1 MGKRTEQDYTMA
13 NNKYLDA
20 FMKTFPY
27 EGLTYDD
34 VTLVTQYADFLPDD
48 ASLETQLTSRQK
60 MKIPFVSAAMDTV
73 TEAPMAIAMALAG
86 GIGVIHKNLEEDE
99 QAKEVAKV
107 KNHLNGLIAS
117 PVCFHANDDI
127 AYLRAEKKRRGL
139 KFNGFPVLDDQDRLV
154 GMITSS
160 DMRFAPMN
168 AATLKD
174 VMQKTL
180 ITAKPG
186 TSLKKAY
193 EIMRANKLGK
203 LPLVDKAGHVVGLYS
218 FTDVQRLVEN
228 QNPTYNCDDKFRL
241 RVSASVSGG
250 KGDLSRM
257 EKLADAGVD
266 VVVVDSAHGHSKG
279 IMDMTKYIVKHFP
292 KVDVIAGNIATGEA
306 ALALAKCGAHAVK
319 VGIGP
324 GSICTTRVV
333 CGVGIP
339 QLTAVYS
346 AAKALRGTGVPVIA
360 DGGIKLSGD
369 VPKALA
375 AGASSVMLGSVL
387 AGTEESPGEK
397 IYANGRKYVTYRGM
411 GSMAALKNG
420 KGSRARYFQDNEAD
434 ENLVPQGIE
443 GMVPYSGH
451 VSAIMTQFCGGL
463 RASLGYCGTKTVA
476 ELQARGKFYRVTAA
490 GQREARPHDITIT
503 KEAPNYRT

>member
-1 MGKRTEQDYTMA
+1 M
-13 NNKYLDA
+13 NKNLDA
-20 FMKTFPY
+20 FMKAFPF

-48 ASLETQLTSRQK
+48 ASLETNLTSRTK
-60 MKIPFVSAAMDTV
+60 MKIPFISAAMDTV
-73 TEAPMAIAMALAG
+73 TEAPMAIAMAIAG
-86 GIGVIHKNLEEDE
+86 GIGVIHKNLEEDD
-99 QAKEVAKV
+99 QAREVARV
-107 KNHLNGLIAS
+107 KNYLNGMIEK
-117 PVCFHANDDI
+117 PICFHANDDI
-127 AYLRAEKKRRGL
+127 SFLRAEKRRMGL
-139 KFNGFPVLDDQDRLV
+139 KFNGFPVLDDDDRLV

-160 DMRFAPMN
+160 DMRFAPME
-168 AATLKD
+168 AKKLKD
-174 VMQKTL
+174 VMQPAP

-193 EIMRANKLGK
+193 ELMRAAKVGK
-203 LPLVDKAGHVVGLYS
+203 LPLVDKDGRIVGLYS
-218 FTDVQRLVEN
+218 FTDVARIIEN
-228 QNPTYNCDDKFRL
+228 PNGAYNCDDKFRL

-266 VVVVDSAHGHSKG
+266 CVVVDSAHGHSKG
-279 IMDMTKYIVKHFP
+279 IMEMTKYIVRHFP

-306 ALALAKCGAHAVK
+306 AVALAKCGAHAVK

-339 QLTAVYS
+339 QLTAVYT
-346 AAKALRGTGVPVIA
+346 AAKALRGSGVAVIA

-375 AGASSVMLGSVL
+375 AGADSVMLGSVL

-397 IYANGRKYVTYRGM
+397 IYQNGRQYVVYRGM

-420 KGSRARYFQDNEAD
+420 KGSRARYFQDNESEED
-434 ENLVPQGIE
+434 LVPQGIE

-451 VSAIMTQFCGGL
+451 VKGIMTQFCGGL
-463 RASLGYCGTKTVA
+463 RASLGYCGSRTIA
-476 ELQARGKFYRVTAA
+476 ELHEKARFYRVTTA
-490 GQREARPHDITIT
+490 GLREARPHDIMIT
-503 KEAPNYRT
+503 KEAPNSRAGAS

>member
-1 MGKRTEQDYTMA
+1 M
-13 NNKYLDA
+13 NKYMDQ
-20 FMKTFPY
+20 FMAAFPY

-34 VTLVTQYADFLPDD
+34 VTLVTQYADFLPDE
-48 ASLETQLTSRQK
+48 ASLETNLTSRTK
-60 MKIPFVSAAMDTV
+60 MKIPFMSAAMDTV

-86 GIGVIHKNLEEDE
+86 GIGCIHKNLEEDD
-99 QAKEVAKV
+99 QAAQVAKV

-127 AYLRAEKKRRGL
+127 SFLRSEKKRMGL
-139 KFNGFPVLDDQDRLV
+139 KFNGFPVLDADDKLV

-168 AATLKD
+168 AMKLKD
-174 VMQKTL
+174 VMQPCP
-180 ITAKPG
+180 ITGDAK

-193 EIMRANKLGK
+193 DIMRKEKVGK
-203 LPLVDKAGHVVGLYS
+203 LPLVDKSGKVVGLYS
-218 FTDVQRLVEN
+218 FTDVSRIVEN
-228 QNPTYNCDDKFRL
+228 SAAGYNCDDKFRL

-266 VVVVDSAHGHSKG
+266 VVVVDSAHGHTKG
-279 IMDMTKYIVKHFP
+279 IMDMTKYIVRHFP

-306 ALALAKCGAHAVK
+306 AIALAKCGAHAVK

-339 QLTAVYS
+339 QLTAVYN
-346 AAKALRGTGVPVIA
+346 AAKALRGTGVAVIA

-375 AGASSVMLGSVL
+375 AGADSVMLGSVL

-397 IYANGRKYVTYRGM
+397 IYSNGRQYVVYRGM
-411 GSMAALKNG
+411 GSLAALKNG
-420 KGSRARYFQDNEAD
+420 KGSRARYFQDNEAED
-434 ENLVPQGIE
+434 DLVPQGIE
-443 GMVPYSGH
+443 GMVPYSGR
-451 VSAIMTQFCGGL
+451 VKSIMTQFCGGL
-463 RASLGYCGTKTVA
+463 RASLGYCGAKTVA
-476 ELQARGKFYRVTAA
+476 ELQKKGKFYRVTTA
-490 GQREARPHDITIT
+490 GLREARPHDITIT

>member
-1 MGKRTEQDYTMA
+1 MMNRQM
-13 NNKYLDA
+13 DA
-20 FMKTFPY
+20 FMKAFPY

-48 ASLETQLTSRQK
+48 ASIETKLTSRTT

-86 GIGVIHKNLEEDE
+86 GIGVIHKNLEEDD
-99 QAKEVAKV
+99 QAREVAKV
-107 KNHLNGLIAS
+107 KSHLNGLIAT
-117 PVCFHANDDI
+117 PVCFHENDDI
-127 AYLRAEKKRRGL
+127 SFLRSEKRRMGL
-139 KFNGFPVLDDQDRLV
+139 KFNGFPVLDDQERLV
-154 GMITSS
+154 GMITTS
-160 DMRFAPMN
+160 DMRFAPMD
-168 AATLKD
+168 AMKLRE
-174 VMQKTL
+174 VMQKAP
-180 ITAKPG
+180 ITSAPG

-193 EIMRANKLGK
+193 DLMRAAKVGK
-203 LPLVDKAGHVVGLYS
+203 LPRVDRDGRVVGLYS

-228 QNPTYNCDDKFRL
+228 KNPSYNCDDKYRL

-250 KGDLSRM
+250 KGDLTRM

-279 IMDMTKYIVKHFP
+279 IMDMTKYIVRHYP
-292 KVDVIAGNIATGEA
+292 KIDVIAGNIATGEA

-339 QLTAVYS
+339 QLTAVYN
-346 AAKALRGTGVPVIA
+346 AAKALRGTDVAVIA

-369 VPKALA
+369 VPKAIA
-375 AGASSVMLGSVL
+375 AGADSVMLGSVL

-397 IYANGRKYVTYRGM
+397 IYSNGRQYVVYRGM

-434 ENLVPQGIE
+434 EDLVPQGIE
-443 GMVPYSGH
+443 GMVPYSGR
-451 VSAIMTQFCGGL
+451 VKSIMTQFCGGL
-463 RASLGYCGTKTVA
+463 RASLGYCGARSIA
-476 ELQARGKFYRVTAA
+476 ELQRKGRFYRVTAA
-490 GQREARPHDITIT
+490 GLKEARPHDITIT

>member
-1 MGKRTEQDYTMA
+1 M
-13 NNKYLDA
+13 NKYMDD
-20 FMKTFPY
+20 FMKTFPC

-48 ASLETQLTSRQK
+48 TSLETKLTSRTT
-60 MKIPFVSAAMDTV
+60 MKVPFMSAAMDTV

-86 GIGVIHKNLEEDE
+86 GIGCIHKNLEEDD
-99 QAKEVAKV
+99 QAAQVRLV
-107 KNHLNGLIAS
+107 KNHLNGMIEK
-117 PVCFHANDDI
+117 PVCFHAGDDI
-127 AYLRAEKKRRGL
+127 GYLRSEKAARKL
-139 KFNGFPVLDDQDRLV
+139 KFNGFPVLDDNDRLV

-160 DMRFAPMN
+160 DMRFAPLN
-168 AATLKD
+168 AAKLSD
-174 VMQKTL
+174 VMQTSL
-180 ITAKPG
+180 LTAKPG

-193 EIMRANKLGK
+193 DIMRENKIGK
-203 LPLVDKAGHVVGLYS
+203 LPLVDKDGHVVGLYS
-218 FTDVQRLVEN
+218 FTDVQRIVEN
-228 QNPTYNCDDKFRL
+228 PNTSVNCDDKFRL

-306 ALALAKCGAHAVK
+306 AAALAKCGAHAVK

-346 AAKALRGTGVPVIA
+346 AAKALRGTGVAVIA

-375 AGASSVMLGSVL
+375 AGADSVMLGSVL

-397 IYANGRKYVTYRGM
+397 IYSNGRQYVVYRGM

-420 KGSRARYFQDNEAD
+420 KGSRARYFQDNEEED
-434 ENLVPQGIE
+434 SLVPQGIE

-451 VSAIMTQFCGGL
+451 VRSIMTQFCGGL
-463 RASLGYCGTKTVA
+463 RASLGYCGARTIA
-476 ELQARGKFYRVTAA
+476 ELQNKGRFYRVTAA
-490 GQREARPHDITIT
+490 GLREARPHDITIT

>member
-1 MGKRTEQDYTMA
+1 MA
-13 NNKYLDA
+13 VNKYLDS
-20 FMKTFPY
+20 FMKAFPY

-60 MKIPFVSAAMDTV
+60 MNIPFVSAAMDTV

-86 GIGVIHKNLEEDE
+86 GIGVIHKNLEEDD
-99 QAKEVAKV
+99 QAAQVAKV
-107 KNHLNGLIAS
+107 KNYLNGLIEK

-127 AYLRAEKKRRGL
+127 SFLRAEKRRMGL

-154 GMITSS
+154 GMITSG
-160 DMRFAPMN
+160 DMRYAPLD
-168 AATLKD
+168 AAKLAD
-174 VMQKTL
+174 VMQKNP

-193 EIMRANKLGK
+193 DIMRDNKIGK
-203 LPLVDKAGHVVGLYS
+203 LPLVDKAGRVVGLYS

-228 QNPTYNCDDKFRL
+228 KNPTYNCDDRFRL

-250 KGDLSRM
+250 AGDRSRM

-266 VVVVDSAHGHSKG
+266 VVVVDSAHGHTKG
-279 IMDMTKYIVKHFP
+279 IMDMTSWIVKHFP

-306 ALALAKCGAHAVK
+306 AVALAKAGAHAVK

-339 QLTAVYS
+339 QLTAVYN
-346 AAKALRGTGVPVIA
+346 AAKALRGSGVPVIA

-397 IYANGRKYVTYRGM
+397 IYQNGRQYVVYRGM
-411 GSMAALKNG
+411 GSLGALKNG

-434 ENLVPQGIE
+434 DDLVPQGIE
-443 GMVPYSGH
+443 GMVPYSGRVH
-451 VSAIMTQFCGGL
+451 SIMTQFCGGL
-463 RASLGYCGTKTVA
+463 RASLGYCGTKTIP
-476 ELQARGKFYRVTAA
+476 ELQARGKFYRVTTA
-490 GQREARPHDITIT
+490 GLREARPHDITIT
-503 KEAPNYRT
+503 KEAPNYRA

>member
-1 MGKRTEQDYTMA
+1 MNST
-13 NNKYLDA
+13 NKYLDA

-48 ASLETQLTSRQK
+48 TKLDTKLSSRVK
-60 MKIPFVSAAMDTV
+60 MKIPFISAAMDTV
-73 TEAPMAIAMALAG
+73 TEAPMAIAMALSG

-99 QAKEVAKV
+99 QAAQV
-107 KNHLNGLIAS
+107 KIVKKHLSGLIAD
-117 PVCFHANDDI
+117 PVCFHEDDDI
-127 AYLRAEKKRRGL
+127 GYLRSEKSRRKL
-139 KFNGFPVLDDQDRLV
+139 AFSGFPVLDADEHLV

-168 AATLKD
+168 AAKLKD
-174 VMQKTL
+174 VMQKNL
-180 ITAKPG
+180 VTAKPG
-186 TSLKKAY
+186 TTLAQAY
-193 EIMRANKLGK
+193 EIMRQHKIGK
-203 LPLVDKAGHVVGLYS
+203 LPIVDKRFRVAGLYS
-218 FTDVQRLVEN
+218 FTDVRRIVEN
-228 QNPTYNCDDKFRL
+228 SDSSYNLDSDFRL

-266 VVVVDSAHGHSKG
+266 VVVVDSAHGHTKG
-279 IMDMTKYIVKHFP
+279 IIDMTKYIVKHYP
-292 KVDVIAGNIATGEA
+292 SIDVIAGNIATGEA
-306 ALALAKCGAHAVK
+306 AKALAKAGAHAVK

-339 QLTAVYS
+339 QLTAVYE
-346 AAKALRGTGVPVIA
+346 AAKALRGSDVAVIA

-369 VPKALA
+369 VPKAIV
-375 AGASSVMLGSVL
+375 AGADSVMLGSVL

-397 IYANGRKYVTYRGM
+397 IYSNGRQYVVYRGM

-420 KGSRARYFQDNEAD
+420 KGSRARYFQDNED
-434 ENLVPQGIE
+434 DDSLVPQGIE
-443 GMVPYSGH
+443 GMVPYSGR
-451 VSAIMTQFCGGL
+451 VKSIMTQFCGGL
-463 RASLGYCGTKTVA
+463 RASLGYCGAKTIDQ
-476 ELQARGKFYRVTAA
+476 LKKKGKFYRVTAA

>member
-1 MGKRTEQDYTMA
+1 MPT
-13 NNKYLDA
+13 NKNLDA
-20 FMKTFPY
+20 FMKTFPF

-48 ASLETQLTSRQK
+48 ASLETQLTSRQR

-73 TEAPMAIAMALAG
+73 TEAPMAIAMAIAG
-86 GIGVIHKNLEEDE
+86 GIGVIHKNLEEDD
-99 QAKEVAKV
+99 QAAQVRKV
-107 KNHLNGLIAS
+107 KSHLNGLIAK

-127 AYLRAEKKRRGL
+127 AFLRSEKRRLGL
-139 KFNGFPVLDDQDRLV
+139 KFNGFPVLDSSERLV

-160 DMRFAPMN
+160 DLRYAPLHAMK
-168 AATLKD
+168 LSE
-174 VMQKTL
+174 VMQKVMV
-180 ITAKPG
+180 TAKPG

-193 EIMRANKLGK
+193 EIMCANKIGK
-203 LPLVDKAGHVVGLYS
+203 LPLIDKDGRLAGLYS

-228 QNPTYNCDDKFRL
+228 KNPSYNCDEKFRL

-250 KGDLSRM
+250 KGDLTRM

-279 IMDMTKYIVKHFP
+279 IIEMTKYIVKHFP
-292 KVDVIAGNIATGEA
+292 KIDVIAGNIATGEA
-306 ALALAKCGAHAVK
+306 ASALAKAGAHAVK

-346 AAKALRGTGVPVIA
+346 AAKALRGTGIPVIA

-369 VPKALA
+369 VPKAIA

-397 IYANGRKYVTYRGM
+397 IYQNGRQYVVYRGM

-420 KGSRARYFQDNEAD
+420 KGSRARYFQDNEEE

-443 GMVPYSGH
+443 GMVPYSGR
-451 VSAIMTQFCGGL
+451 VAAIMTQFCGGL
-463 RASLGYCGTKTVA
+463 RASLGYCGTRTIQ
-476 ELQARGKFYRVTAA
+476 ELQARGKFFRVTAA

-503 KEAPNYRT
+503 KEAPNYRA

>member
-1 MGKRTEQDYTMA
+1 M
-13 NNKYLDA
+13 NKYMDQ
-20 FMKTFPY
+20 FMAAFPY

-48 ASLETQLTSRQK
+48 TSLETKLTSRMK
-60 MKIPFVSAAMDTV
+60 MKVPFMSAAMDTV

-86 GIGVIHKNLEEDE
+86 GIGCIHKNLEEDE
-99 QAKEVAKV
+99 QAAQVARV

-127 AYLRAEKKRRGL
+127 SFLRSEKKRMGL
-139 KFNGFPVLDDQDRLV
+139 KFNGFPVLDADDKLV

-168 AATLKD
+168 AMVLKD
-174 VMQKTL
+174 VMQPCP
-180 ITAKPG
+180 ITGDKN

-193 EIMRANKLGK
+193 DLMRKAKIGK
-203 LPLVDKAGHVVGLYS
+203 LPLVDKNGKVIGLYS
-218 FTDVQRLVEN
+218 FTDVARIIEN
-228 QNPTYNCDDKFRL
+228 SNAGYNCDEKFRL

-250 KGDLSRM
+250 KGDLTRM
-257 EKLADAGVD
+257 EKLTAAGVD
-266 VVVVDSAHGHSKG
+266 VVVVDSAHGHTKG
-279 IMDMTKYIVKHFP
+279 IMEMTKYIVKHYP

-306 ALALAKCGAHAVK
+306 AVALAKCGAHAVK

-339 QLTAVYS
+339 QLTAVYN
-346 AAKALRGTGVPVIA
+346 AAKALRGTDVAVIA

-375 AGASSVMLGSVL
+375 AGADSVMLGSVL

-397 IYANGRKYVTYRGM
+397 IYSNGRQYVVYRGM

-420 KGSRARYFQDNEAD
+420 KGSRARYFQDNEAED
-434 ENLVPQGIE
+434 ELVPQGIE

-451 VSAIMTQFCGGL
+451 VKSIMTQFCGGL
-463 RASLGYCGTKTVA
+463 RASLGYCGAKTIA
-476 ELQARGKFYRVTAA
+476 ELQKKGKFYRVTTA
-490 GQREARPHDITIT
+490 GLREARPHDITIT

>member
-1 MGKRTEQDYTMA
+1 MA
-13 NNKYLDA
+13 INKYLDA
-20 FMKTFPY
+20 FMKTFPF

-48 ASLETQLTSRQK
+48 ASLETKLTSRQK
-60 MKIPFVSAAMDTV
+60 MKVPFISAAMDTV

-86 GIGVIHKNLEEDE
+86 GIGVIHKNLEEDA
-99 QAKEVAKV
+99 QAAEVAKV
-107 KNHLNGLIAS
+107 KNYLNGLIAK

-127 AYLRAEKKRRGL
+127 AFLRAEKRRLGL
-139 KFNGFPVLDDQDRLV
+139 TFNGFPVLDDEDRLV
-154 GMITSS
+154 GMISGA
-160 DMRFAPMN
+160 DMRYAPMD
-168 AATLKD
+168 AAKLRD
-174 VMQKTL
+174 VMQKDP

-193 EIMRANKLGK
+193 DIMRAHKMGK

-228 QNPTYNCDDKFRL
+228 KNPSYNCDEQFRL

-250 KGDLSRM
+250 RGDLARM
-257 EKLADAGVD
+257 EKLAEAGVD

-279 IMDMTKYIVKHFP
+279 IMEMTKYIVKNFP

-306 ALALAKCGAHAVK
+306 AAALAKCGAHAVK

-346 AAKALRGTGVPVIA
+346 AAKALRGSGVAVIA

-375 AGASSVMLGSVL
+375 AGADSVMLGSVL

-397 IYANGRKYVTYRGM
+397 IYANGRKYVVYRGM

-420 KGSRARYFQDNEAD
+420 KGSRARYFQDNESED
-434 ENLVPQGIE
+434 DLVPQGIE

-451 VSAIMTQFCGGL
+451 VSSIMTQFCGGL

>member
-1 MGKRTEQDYTMA
+1 
-13 NNKYLDA
+13 
-20 FMKTFPY
+20 
-27 EGLTYDD
+27 
-34 VTLVTQYADFLPDD
+34 
-48 ASLETQLTSRQK
+48 
-60 MKIPFVSAAMDTV
+60 MDTV

-107 KNHLNGLIAS
+107 KSYLNGLISS
-117 PVCFHANDDI
+117 PVCFHADDDI
-127 AYLRAEKKRRGL
+127 SFLRSEKRRMGL
-139 KFNGFPVLDDQDRLV
+139 KFNGFPVLDDQGRLV

-160 DMRFAPMN
+160 DMRFAPME
-168 AATLKD
+168 AKKLRD
-174 VMQKTL
+174 VMQPAP
-180 ITAKPG
+180 ITAEPG
-186 TSLKKAY
+186 TTLNKAY
-193 EIMRANKLGK
+193 ELMREAKIGK
-203 LPLVDKAGHVVGLYS
+203 LPLVDKDGRVVGLYS
-218 FTDVQRLVEN
+218 FTDVSRIVEN
-228 QNPTYNCDDKFRL
+228 PNGASNCDDRFRL

-279 IMDMTKYIVKHFP
+279 IMEMTKYIVKHFP
-292 KVDVIAGNIATGEA
+292 QIDVIAGNIATGEA
-306 ALALAKCGAHAVK
+306 AVALAKCGAHAVK

-339 QLTAVYS
+339 QLTAVYNAS
-346 AAKALRGTGVPVIA
+346 KALRGSGVAVIA

-369 VPKALA
+369 VPKALV
-375 AGASSVMLGSVL
+375 AGADSVMLGSVL

-397 IYANGRKYVTYRGM
+397 IYANGRKYVVYRGM

-420 KGSRARYFQDNEAD
+420 KGSRARYFQDNESD
-434 ENLVPQGIE
+434 DDLVPQGIE

-451 VSAIMTQFCGGL
+451 VKSIMTQFCGGL
-463 RASLGYCGTKTVA
+463 RASLGYCGARTVA
-476 ELQARGKFYRVTAA
+476 ELQECGKFYRVTAA

-503 KEAPNYRT
+503 KEAPNYRA

>member
-1 MGKRTEQDYTMA
+1 M
-13 NNKYLDA
+13 NKYMDA

-34 VTLVTQYADFLPDD
+34 VTLVTQYADFVPDE
-48 ASLETQLTSRQK
+48 ASLETKLTSRMK
-60 MKIPFVSAAMDTV
+60 MKVPFISAAMDTV
-73 TEAPMAIAMALAG
+73 TEASMAIAMALAG
-86 GIGVIHKNLEEDE
+86 GIGVIHKNLEEDD
-99 QAKEVAKV
+99 QAKEVSKV
-107 KNHLNGLIAS
+107 KNYLNGLIAA

-127 AYLRAEKKRRGL
+127 SFLRAEKKRMGL
-139 KFNGFPVLDDQDRLV
+139 KFNGFPVLDENDCLV

-168 AATLKD
+168 AMKLKD
-174 VMQKTL
+174 VMQPAP

-186 TSLKKAY
+186 TTLRKAY
-193 EIMRANKLGK
+193 DLMRAAKVGK

-218 FTDVQRLVEN
+218 FTDVQRLIEN
-228 QNPTYNCDDKFRL
+228 KNPTTNCDDKFRL
-241 RVSASVSGG
+241 RVAASVSGG
-250 KGDLSRM
+250 TGDGGRM

-266 VVVVDSAHGHSKG
+266 AIVVDSAHGHSKG
-279 IMDMTKYIVKHFP
+279 IMEMTKWIVKHYP
-292 KVDVIAGNIATGEA
+292 KIDVIAGNIATGEA
-306 ALALAKCGAHAVK
+306 AVALAKCGAHAVK

-346 AAKALRGTGVPVIA
+346 AAKALRGSDVAVIA

-375 AGASSVMLGSVL
+375 AGADSVMLGSVL

-397 IYANGRKYVTYRGM
+397 VYSNGRQYVIYRGM

-434 ENLVPQGIE
+434 DDLVPQGIE

-451 VSAIMTQFCGGL
+451 VKSIMTQFCGGL
-463 RASLGYCGTKTVA
+463 RASLGYCGTRTIA
-476 ELQARGKFYRVTAA
+476 ELKERGKFFRVTAA

>member
-1 MGKRTEQDYTMA
+1 M
-13 NNKYLDA
+13 NKYMDS
-20 FMKTFPY
+20 FMKAFPY

-48 ASLETQLTSRQK
+48 TSLETRLTSRIK
-60 MKIPFVSAAMDTV
+60 MKVPFISAAMDTV

-86 GIGVIHKNLEEDE
+86 GIGVIHKNLEDTD
-99 QAKEVAKV
+99 QAAQVAKV
-107 KNHLNGLIAS
+107 KNHLNGLIAK
-117 PVCFHANDDI
+117 PICFHADDDI
-127 AYLRAEKKRRGL
+127 SFLRSEKASKKI
-139 KFNGFPVLDDQDRLV
+139 KFNGFPVLDAQDRLV

-168 AATLKD
+168 AMKLRD

-180 ITAKPG
+180 LTAKPG
-186 TSLKKAY
+186 TTLKKAY
-193 EIMRANKLGK
+193 EIMRANKIGK
-203 LPLVDKAGHVVGLYS
+203 LPLVDKNGKVVGLYS
-218 FTDVQRLVEN
+218 FTDVRRIVEDGN
-228 QNPTYNCDDKFRL
+228 SQANCDDKFRL

-250 KGDLSRM
+250 KGDYIRM

-279 IMDMTKYIVKHFP
+279 IMDMTSWIVKHFP

-306 ALALAKCGAHAVK
+306 ALALRKAGAHAVK

-339 QLTAVYS
+339 QLTAVYT
-346 AAKALRGTGVPVIA
+346 AAKALGGSIPVIA

-375 AGASSVMLGSVL
+375 AGADSVMLGSVL

-397 IYANGRKYVTYRGM
+397 IYSNGRQYVIYRGM

-420 KGSRARYFQDNEAD
+420 KGSRARYFQDNEAED
-434 ENLVPQGIE
+434 NLVPQGIE
-443 GMVPYSGH
+443 GMVPYSGR
-451 VSAIMTQFCGGL
+451 VKSIMTQFCGGL
-463 RASLGYCGTKTVA
+463 RASLGYCGSKTIA
-476 ELQARGKFYRVTAA
+476 ELQKKGKFYRVTAA
-490 GQREARPHDITIT
+490 GLREARPHDITIT

>member
-1 MGKRTEQDYTMA
+1 MA
-13 NNKYLDA
+13 
-20 FMKTFPY
+20 TFPF

-48 ASLETQLTSRQK
+48 ASLETKLTSRQK
-60 MKIPFVSAAMDTV
+60 MKIPFISAAMDTV

-86 GIGVIHKNLEEDE
+86 GIGVIHKNLEEDD
-99 QAKEVAKV
+99 QAREVAKV
-107 KNHLNGLIAS
+107 KNYLNGLIS
-117 PVCFHANDDI
+117 RPVCFHANDDI
-127 AYLRAEKKRRGL
+127 SFLRSEKRRMGL
-139 KFNGFPVLDDQDRLV
+139 KFNGFPVLDDDERLV

-160 DMRFAPMN
+160 DMRFAPME
-168 AATLKD
+168 ARKLSD
-174 VMQKTL
+174 VMQKGMV
-180 ITAKPG
+180 TAKPG

-193 EIMRANKLGK
+193 DIMRANKIGK
-203 LPLVDKAGHVVGLYS
+203 LPLVDKNGRVVGLYS

-228 QNPTYNCDDKFRL
+228 QKPTYNCDEHFRL

-266 VVVVDSAHGHSKG
+266 VVVVDSAHGHTKG
-279 IMDMTKYIVKHFP
+279 IIDMTKYIVKHFP
-292 KVDVIAGNIATGEA
+292 DVDVISGNIATGEA
-306 ALALAKCGAHAVK
+306 AIALAKAGAHAVK

-346 AAKALRGTGVPVIA
+346 AAKALRGTGVAVIA

-369 VPKALA
+369 VPKAIA
-375 AGASSVMLGSVL
+375 AGADSVMLGSVL
-387 AGTEESPGEK
+387 AGSEESPGEK
-397 IYANGRKYVTYRGM
+397 IYSNGRQFVVYRGM

-420 KGSRARYFQDNEAD
+420 KGSRARYFQDNEEED
-434 ENLVPQGIE
+434 DLVPQGIE

-451 VSAIMTQFCGGL
+451 VKEIMTQFCGGL
-463 RASLGYCGTKTVA
+463 RASLGYCGTRTIRD
-476 ELQARGKFYRVTAA
+476 LQERGKFYRVTAA

>member
-1 MGKRTEQDYTMA
+1 MA
-13 NNKYLDA
+13 INKYLDA
-20 FMKTFPY
+20 FMKTFPF

-48 ASLETQLTSRQK
+48 ASLETKLTSRQK
-60 MKIPFVSAAMDTV
+60 MKVPFISAAMDTV

-86 GIGVIHKNLEEDE
+86 GIGVIHKNLEEDA
-99 QAKEVAKV
+99 QAAEVAKV
-107 KNHLNGLIAS
+107 KNYLNGLITK

-127 AYLRAEKKRRGL
+127 AFLRAEKRRLGL
-139 KFNGFPVLDDQDRLV
+139 TFNGFPVLDDEDRLV
-154 GMITSS
+154 GMISGA
-160 DMRFAPMN
+160 DMRYAPMD
-168 AATLKD
+168 AAKLRD
-174 VMQKTL
+174 VMQKDP

-193 EIMRANKLGK
+193 DIMRAHKMGK

-228 QNPTYNCDDKFRL
+228 KNPSYNCDEQFRL

-250 KGDLSRM
+250 KGDLTRM
-257 EKLADAGVD
+257 EKLAEAGVD

-279 IMDMTKYIVKHFP
+279 IMEMTKYIVKNFP

-306 ALALAKCGAHAVK
+306 AVALAKCGAHAVK

-346 AAKALRGTGVPVIA
+346 AAKALRGSGVAVIA

-375 AGASSVMLGSVL
+375 AGADSVMLGSVL

-397 IYANGRKYVTYRGM
+397 IYANGRKYVVYRGM

-420 KGSRARYFQDNEAD
+420 KGSRARYFQDNESED
-434 ENLVPQGIE
+434 DLVPQGIE

-451 VSAIMTQFCGGL
+451 VSSIMTQFCGGL
-463 RASLGYCGTKTVA
+463 RASLGYCGTKTIA
-476 ELQARGKFYRVTAA
+476 ELQARGQFYRVTAA

>member
-1 MGKRTEQDYTMA
+1 MA
-13 NNKYLDA
+13 NRHLDD
-20 FMKTFPY
+20 FMKTFPH

-48 ASLETQLTSRQK
+48 ASLVTQLTSRQK
-60 MKIPFVSAAMDTV
+60 MNVPFVSAAMDTV

-86 GIGVIHKNLEEDE
+86 GIGVIHKNLEEDD
-99 QAKEVAKV
+99 QAAQVARV
-107 KNHLNGLIAS
+107 KNYLNGLIAK

-127 AYLRAEKKRRGL
+127 SFLRAEKKRMGY
-139 KFNGFPVLDDQDRLV
+139 KFNGYPVLDDQGALV
-154 GMITSS
+154 GMITGS
-160 DMRFAPMN
+160 DMRFAPLN
-168 AATLKD
+168 AAKLAD
-174 VMQKTL
+174 VMQKNP

-193 EIMRANKLGK
+193 DIMRANKIGK
-203 LPLVDKAGHVVGLYS
+203 LPLVDKAGRVVGLYS
-218 FTDVQRLVEN
+218 FTDVQQLVEN
-228 QNPTYNCDDKFRL
+228 QNPTYNRDEKFRL
-241 RVSASVSGG
+241 RVAASVSGG
-250 KGDLSRM
+250 KGDYLRM

-279 IMDMTKYIVKHFP
+279 IMEMTKYIVRHFP
-292 KVDVIAGNIATGEA
+292 KVDVVAGNVATGEG
-306 ALALAKCGAHAVK
+306 ALALAKSGAHAVK

-369 VPKALA
+369 VPKAIA

-397 IYANGRKYVTYRGM
+397 IYANGRKYVVYRGM

-420 KGSRARYFQDNEAD
+420 KGSRARYFQDNEED

-451 VSAIMTQFCGGL
+451 VSSIMTQFCGGL
-463 RASLGYCGTKTVA
+463 RASLGYCGTRTIA
-476 ELQARGKFYRVTAA
+476 ELQARGRFYRVTAA
-490 GQREARPHDITIT
+490 GLREARPHDITIT
-503 KEAPNYRT
+503 KEAPNYRA

>member
-1 MGKRTEQDYTMA
+1 M
-13 NNKYLDA
+13 NKYMDK
-20 FMKTFPY
+20 FMATFPF

-48 ASLETQLTSRQK
+48 TSLETKLTSRTK
-60 MKIPFVSAAMDTV
+60 MKVPFISAAMDTV

-86 GIGVIHKNLEEDE
+86 GIGCIHKNLEEDD
-99 QAKEVAKV
+99 QAAQV
-107 KNHLNGLIAS
+107 KLVKKHLNGMITA
-117 PVCFHANDDI
+117 PVCFHADDDI
-127 AYLRAEKKRRGL
+127 STLRAYKQEHKI
-139 KFNGFPVLDDQDRLV
+139 KFNGFPVLDSEDRLV

-168 AATLKD
+168 AMKLKD

-180 ITAKPG
+180 LTAKPG
-186 TSLKKAY
+186 TTLQKAY
-193 EIMRANKLGK
+193 DLMRDNKIGK
-203 LPLVDKAGHVVGLYS
+203 LPILDKNGRIVGLYS
-218 FTDVQRLVEN
+218 FTDVRRIVEN
-228 QNPTYNCDDKFRL
+228 SESSYNLDDKFRL
-241 RVSASVSGG
+241 RVCASVSGG
-250 KGDLSRM
+250 KGDLTRM

-266 VVVVDSAHGHSKG
+266 CVVVDSAHGHTKG
-279 IMDMTKYIVKHFP
+279 IMDMTKYIVKHYP

-306 ALALAKCGAHAVK
+306 AVALAKAGAHAVK

-333 CGVGIP
+333 CGVGSP
-339 QLTAVYS
+339 QLTAVYN
-346 AAKALRGTGVPVIA
+346 AAKAIRGSGVAVIA

-375 AGASSVMLGSVL
+375 AGADSVMLGSVL

-397 IYANGRKYVTYRGM
+397 IYSNGRQYVVYRGM

-420 KGSRARYFQDNEAD
+420 KGSRARYFQDNESED
-434 ENLVPQGIE
+434 DLVPQGIE

-451 VSAIMTQFCGGL
+451 VKSIMTQFCGGL
-463 RASLGYCGTKTVA
+463 RASLGYCGSKTIK
-476 ELQARGKFYRVTAA
+476 ELQEKGKFYRVTAA

>member
-1 MGKRTEQDYTMA
+1 
-13 NNKYLDA
+13 
-20 FMKTFPY
+20 MKTFPY

-34 VTLVTQYADFLPDD
+34 VTLVTQYADFLPDET
-48 ASLETQLTSRQK
+48 SLETKLTSRIK

-73 TEAPMAIAMALAG
+73 TESPMAIAMALSG

-99 QAKEVAKV
+99 QAAQV
-107 KNHLNGLIAS
+107 KLVKKHLSGMILD
-117 PVCFHANDDI
+117 PVCFHEDDDI
-127 AYLRAEKKRRGL
+127 GFLRSEKAQRKL
-139 KFNGFPVLDDQDRLV
+139 KFNGFPVLDNGERLV

-168 AATLKD
+168 AVKLKD
-174 VMQKTL
+174 VMQKNL
-180 ITAKPG
+180 LTAKPG
-186 TSLKKAY
+186 TSLKRAY
-193 EIMRANKLGK
+193 EIMRANKIGK
-203 LPLVDKAGHVVGLYS
+203 LPIVDRNGKVVGLYS
-218 FTDVQRLVEN
+218 FTDVSRIVEN
-228 QNPTYNCDDKFRL
+228 SDSSYNIDSKFRL

-279 IMDMTKYIVKHFP
+279 IMEMTKYIVKHYP
-292 KVDVIAGNIATGEA
+292 DIDVIAGNIATGEA
-306 ALALAKCGAHAVK
+306 AKALAKCGAHAVK

-339 QLTAVYS
+339 QLTAVYE
-346 AAKALRGTGVPVIA
+346 AAKALRGSGVAVIA

-369 VPKALA
+369 VPKAIT
-375 AGASSVMLGSVL
+375 AGADTVMLGSVL

-397 IYANGRKYVTYRGM
+397 IYSNGRQYVVYRGM

-420 KGSRARYFQDNEAD
+420 KGSRARYFQDSEQED
-434 ENLVPQGIE
+434 ELVPQGIE

-451 VSAIMTQFCGGL
+451 VRSIMTQFCGGL
-463 RASLGYCGTKTVA
+463 RASLGYCGTRTIK
-476 ELQARGKFYRVTAA
+476 ELQQKGKFYRVTAA

>member
-1 MGKRTEQDYTMA
+1 MA

-20 FMKTFPY
+20 FMKNFPF

-34 VTLVTQYADFLPDD
+34 VTLVTQYADFLPDE
-48 ASLETQLTSRQK
+48 ASLETQLTSRQT

-73 TEAPMAIAMALAG
+73 TEAPMAISMALAG
-86 GIGVIHKNLEEDE
+86 GIGVIHKNLEEDD
-99 QAKEVAKV
+99 QARQVAKV
-107 KNHLNGLIAS
+107 KNYLNGLIAK
-117 PVCFHANDDI
+117 PVCFHADDDI
-127 AYLRAEKKRRGL
+127 AFLRARKREKGY

-154 GMITSS
+154 GMITGS

-168 AATLKD
+168 AVKLRD
-174 VMQKTL
+174 VMQTHL
-180 ITAKPG
+180 VTAKPG

-193 EIMRANKLGK
+193 DIMRAEKLGK
-203 LPLVDKAGHVVGLYS
+203 LPLVDKAGKVVGLYS

-257 EKLADAGVD
+257 EKLAEAGVD

-279 IMDMTKYIVKHFP
+279 IMEMTKYIVKHYP

-306 ALALAKCGAHAVK
+306 AVALAKCGAHAVK

-375 AGASSVMLGSVL
+375 AGASSVMLGSIL
-387 AGTEESPGEK
+387 AGTDESPGEK
-397 IYANGRKYVTYRGM
+397 IYANGRKYVVYRGM

-420 KGSRARYFQDNEAD
+420 KGSRARYFQDNEDD

-443 GMVPYSGH
+443 GMVPYSGR
-451 VSAIMTQFCGGL
+451 VAAIMTQFCGGL
-463 RASLGYCGTKTVA
+463 RASLGYCGTKTIA
-476 ELQARGKFYRVTAA
+476 ELQQRGKFYRVTAA

-503 KEAPNYRT
+503 KEAPNYRA

>member
-1 MGKRTEQDYTMA
+1 M
-13 NNKYLDA
+13 NKYMDA

-48 ASLETQLTSRQK
+48 ASLETKLTSRIG
-60 MKIPFVSAAMDTV
+60 MKIPFISAAMDTV
-73 TEAPMAIAMALAG
+73 TESPMAIAMALAG
-86 GIGVIHKNLEEDE
+86 GIGCIHKNLEEDD
-99 QAKEVAKV
+99 QAREVAKV
-107 KNHLNGLIAS
+107 KNYLNGLIET
-117 PVCFHANDDI
+117 PICFHANDDI
-127 AYLRAEKKRRGL
+127 SFLRSEKRRMGL
-139 KFNGFPVLDDQDRLV
+139 KFNGFPVLDDQERLV
-154 GMITSS
+154 GMITGS

-168 AATLKD
+168 AAKLSD
-174 VMQKTL
+174 VMQKTMV
-180 ITAKPG
+180 TAKPG

-193 EIMRANKLGK
+193 EIMRENKIGK
-203 LPLVDKAGHVVGLYS
+203 LPLVSKDGKIVGLYS
-218 FTDVQRLVEN
+218 FTDVSRIIEN
-228 QNPTYNCDDKFRL
+228 PDSSYNCDDKFRL

-257 EKLADAGVD
+257 EKLAEAGVD

-279 IMDMTKYIVKHFP
+279 IIEMTKYIVKNFP

-306 ALALAKCGAHAVK
+306 ALALAKAGAHAVK

-339 QLTAVYS
+339 QLTAVYN
-346 AAKALRGTGVPVIA
+346 AAKALRGSGVAVIA

-375 AGASSVMLGSVL
+375 AGADSVMLGSVL

-397 IYANGRKYVTYRGM
+397 IYSNGRKYVVYRGM

-420 KGSRARYFQDNEAD
+420 KGSRARYFQDNESED
-434 ENLVPQGIE
+434 DLVPQGIE

-451 VSAIMTQFCGGL
+451 VRSIMVQFCGGL
-463 RASLGYCGTKTVA
+463 KASLGYCGARTIP
-476 ELQARGKFYRVTAA
+476 ELQETGKFYRVTAA

>member
-1 MGKRTEQDYTMA
+1 MA
-13 NNKYLDA
+13 INKYLDA
-20 FMKTFPY
+20 FMKTFPF

-48 ASLETQLTSRQK
+48 ASLDTKLTSRQK
-60 MKIPFVSAAMDTV
+60 MKVPFISAAMDTV

-86 GIGVIHKNLEEDE
+86 GIGVIHKNLEEDA
-99 QAKEVAKV
+99 QAAEVAKV
-107 KNHLNGLIAS
+107 KNYLNGLIAK

-127 AYLRAEKKRRGL
+127 AFLRAEKRRLGL
-139 KFNGFPVLDDQDRLV
+139 TFNGFPVLDDEDRLV
-154 GMITSS
+154 GMISGA
-160 DMRFAPMN
+160 DMRYAPMD
-168 AATLKD
+168 AAKLRD
-174 VMQKTL
+174 VMQKDP

-193 EIMRANKLGK
+193 DIMRAHKMGK

-228 QNPTYNCDDKFRL
+228 KNPSYNCDEQFRL

-250 KGDLSRM
+250 KGDLTRM
-257 EKLADAGVD
+257 EKLAEAGVD

-279 IMDMTKYIVKHFP
+279 IMEMTKYIVKNFP

-306 ALALAKCGAHAVK
+306 AAALAKCGAHAVK

-346 AAKALRGTGVPVIA
+346 AAKALRGSGVAVIA

-375 AGASSVMLGSVL
+375 AGADSVMLGSVL

-397 IYANGRKYVTYRGM
+397 IYANGRKYVVYRGM

-420 KGSRARYFQDNEAD
+420 KGSRARYFQDNESED
-434 ENLVPQGIE
+434 DLVPQGIE

-451 VSAIMTQFCGGL
+451 VSSIMTQFCGGL

>member
-1 MGKRTEQDYTMA
+1 
-13 NNKYLDA
+13 
-20 FMKTFPY
+20 MKTFPH

-34 VTLVTQYADFLPDD
+34 VTLVTQYADFLPDE
-48 ASLETQLTSRQK
+48 ASLETKLTARTT
-60 MKIPFVSAAMDTV
+60 MKIPFISAAMDTV
-73 TEAPMAIAMALAG
+73 TEAPMAISMALAG
-86 GIGVIHKNLEEDE
+86 GIGCIHKNLEEDD
-99 QAKEVAKV
+99 QAREVAKV
-107 KNHLNGLIAS
+107 KNYLNGLIET
-117 PVCFHANDDI
+117 PICFHANDDI
-127 AYLRAEKKRRGL
+127 SFLRSEKRRMGL
-139 KFNGFPVLDDQDRLV
+139 KFNGFPVLDDQERLV
-154 GMITSS
+154 GMITGS

-168 AATLKD
+168 AAKLSD
-174 VMQKTL
+174 VMQKTMV
-180 ITAKPG
+180 TGKPG
-186 TSLKKAY
+186 TSLKRAY
-193 EIMRANKLGK
+193 EIMRENKIGK
-203 LPLVDKAGHVVGLYS
+203 LPLVNKDGKIVGLYS
-218 FTDVQRLVEN
+218 FTDVSRIIEN
-228 QNPTYNCDDKFRL
+228 PNSSYNCDDKFRL

-257 EKLADAGVD
+257 EKLAEAGVD

-279 IMDMTKYIVKHFP
+279 IMEMTKYIVKNFP

-306 ALALAKCGAHAVK
+306 AVALAKCGAHAVK

-346 AAKALRGTGVPVIA
+346 AAKALRGTGVAVIA

-369 VPKALA
+369 VPKAIA
-375 AGASSVMLGSVL
+375 AGADSVMLGSVL

-397 IYANGRKYVTYRGM
+397 IYSNGRKYVVYRGM

-420 KGSRARYFQDNEAD
+420 KGSRARYFQDNETED
-434 ENLVPQGIE
+434 DLVPQGIE

-451 VSAIMTQFCGGL
+451 VHSIMVQFCGGL
-463 RASLGYCGTKTVA
+463 KASLGYCGTKTIA
-476 ELQARGKFYRVTAA
+476 ELQERGKFYRVTAA

-503 KEAPNYRT
+503 KEAPNYRA

>member
-1 MGKRTEQDYTMA
+1 MA
-13 NNKYLDA
+13 TNKYLDA

-34 VTLVTQYADFLPDD
+34 VTLVTQYADFLPDE
-48 ASLETQLTSRQK
+48 ASLETKLTSRQK
-60 MKIPFVSAAMDTV
+60 MKVPFISAAMDTV

-86 GIGVIHKNLEEDE
+86 GIGVIHKNLEEDD
-99 QAKEVAKV
+99 QAAEVAKV
-107 KNHLNGLIAS
+107 KNYLNGLIAK

-127 AYLRAEKKRRGL
+127 SFLRAEKRRLGL
-139 KFNGFPVLDDQDRLV
+139 SFNGFPVLDDQDRLV
-154 GMITSS
+154 GMISGA
-160 DMRFAPMN
+160 DMRYAPMD
-168 AATLKD
+168 AAKLCD
-174 VMQKTL
+174 VMQKDP

-193 EIMRANKLGK
+193 EIMRAHKMGK
-203 LPLVDKAGHVVGLYS
+203 LPLVDKAGKVVGLYS

-228 QNPTYNCDDKFRL
+228 KNPSYNCDDQFRL

-257 EKLADAGVD
+257 EKLAAAGVD
-266 VVVVDSAHGHSKG
+266 VVVGDSAHGHSKG
-279 IMDMTKYIVKHFP
+279 IMEMTKYIVKHFP

-306 ALALAKCGAHAVK
+306 AVDLAKCGAHAVK

-346 AAKALRGTGVPVIA
+346 AAKALRGSGVAVIA

-375 AGASSVMLGSVL
+375 AGADSVMLGSVL

-397 IYANGRKYVTYRGM
+397 IYANGRKYVVYRGM

-420 KGSRARYFQDNEAD
+420 KGSRARYFQDNESD
-434 ENLVPQGIE
+434 DGLVPQGIE

-463 RASLGYCGTKTVA
+463 RASLGYCGTKTIA

>member
-1 MGKRTEQDYTMA
+1 M
-13 NNKYLDA
+13 NKYMDS
-20 FMKTFPY
+20 FMKAFPY

-34 VTLVTQYADFLPDD
+34 VTLVTQYADFLPDE
-48 ASLETQLTSRQK
+48 ASLETKLTSRMT
-60 MKIPFVSAAMDTV
+60 MKVPFISAAMDTV

-86 GIGVIHKNLEEDE
+86 GIGVIHKNLDEDD
-99 QAKEVAKV
+99 QAKEVARV
-107 KNHLNGLIAS
+107 KNYLNGLIAA
-117 PVCFHANDDI
+117 PVCFHADDDI
-127 AYLRAEKKRRGL
+127 SFLRSEKRRMGL
-139 KFNGFPVLDDQDRLV
+139 KFNGFPVLDEGDRLV

-160 DMRFAPMN
+160 DMRFAPME
-168 AATLKD
+168 AKKLRD
-174 VMQKTL
+174 VMQPAP

-186 TSLKKAY
+186 TTLKKAY
-193 EIMRANKLGK
+193 ELMREAKIGK
-203 LPLVDKAGHVVGLYS
+203 LPLVDKAGKVVGLYS
-218 FTDVQRLVEN
+218 FTDVSRIIEN
-228 QNPTYNCDDKFRL
+228 PNSGYNCDDRFRL

-279 IMDMTKYIVKHFP
+279 IMEMTKHIVRHFP

-339 QLTAVYS
+339 QLTAVYN
-346 AAKALRGTGVPVIA
+346 AAKALRGTGVAVIA

-375 AGASSVMLGSVL
+375 VGADSVMLGSVL

-397 IYANGRKYVTYRGM
+397 IYSNGRQYVVYRGM

-420 KGSRARYFQDNEAD
+420 KGSRARYFQDNEAED
-434 ENLVPQGIE
+434 DLVPQGIE
-443 GMVPYSGH
+443 GMVPYSGR
-451 VSAIMTQFCGGL
+451 VKSIMTQFCGGL
-463 RASLGYCGTKTVA
+463 KASFGYCGTRTVA
-476 ELQARGKFYRVTAA
+476 ELQERGQFYRVTAA

>member
-1 MGKRTEQDYTMA
+1 M
-13 NNKYLDA
+13 NKYMDS
-20 FMKTFPY
+20 FMKAFPF

-48 ASLETQLTSRQK
+48 ASLETNLTSRIT
-60 MKIPFVSAAMDTV
+60 MKIPFISAAMDTV

-99 QAKEVAKV
+99 QAAEVAKV
-107 KNHLNGLIAS
+107 KNHLNGLIAA
-117 PVCFHANDDI
+117 PVCFHENDDI
-127 AYLRAEKKRRGL
+127 SFLRSEKKRMGL
-139 KFNGFPVLDDQDRLV
+139 KFNGFPVLDSDDKLV

-168 AATLKD
+168 AMKLKD
-174 VMQKTL
+174 VMQVAP
-180 ITAKPG
+180 ITASPS
-186 TSLKKAY
+186 TTVKKAY
-193 EIMRANKLGK
+193 ELMRTAKVGK
-203 LPLVDKAGHVVGLYS
+203 LPLVDKSGRVVGLYS

-228 QNPTYNCDDKFRL
+228 KSPTFNCDDKYRL

-250 KGDLSRM
+250 KGDIQRV
-257 EKLADAGVD
+257 EKLAEAGVD

-292 KVDVIAGNIATGEA
+292 KIDVIAGNIATGEA

-339 QLTAVYS
+339 QLTAVYN
-346 AAKALRGTGVPVIA
+346 AAKALRGSGVAVIA

-375 AGASSVMLGSVL
+375 AGADSVMLGSVL

-397 IYANGRKYVTYRGM
+397 IYSNGRQYVVYRGM

-434 ENLVPQGIE
+434 EDLVPQGIE

-451 VSAIMTQFCGGL
+451 VKSIMTQFAGGL
-463 RASLGYCGTKTVA
+463 RASLGYCGARSIA
-476 ELQARGKFYRVTAA
+476 ELKKIGKFYRITTA
-490 GQREARPHDITIT
+490 GLKEARPHDITIT